1 MEEVFFAALFGVLAT
16 AAFVSTIGWVRAS
29 HRIHR
34 LETRLLA
41 LLDRADRAPTS
52 ADPLAEAVDRLEGQV
67 ERLAKG
73 QAFLSDLVAGKR
85 DRLQHP
91 RIAPA
96 PHVTPS

>member
-1 MEEVFFAALFGVLAT
+1 MEEVLVAALFGGLAT

-29 HRIHR
+29 HRIRR
-34 LETRLLA
+34 LEGRLLA
-41 LLDRADRAPTS
+41 LLDRSPAS
-52 ADPLAEAVDRLEGQV
+52 SDPLAEAVDRLEGQV
-67 ERLAKG
+67 DRLAKG

-85 DRLQHP
+85 DRQLHP